1 LYLRNA
7 IIFPISR
14 ERRMA
19 LAEQEKSRSQQAA
32 FQLLSSIDRGQS
44 LPLQIEYLIAT
55 RFEQKLF

>member
-7 IIFPISR
+7 IIFQISR
-14 ERRMA
+14 ERRTA
-19 LAEQEKSRSQQAA
+19 LAEQEKSRSQHAA
-32 FQLLSSIDRGQS
+32 LQLLSSVDRGQS